1 MADSDSGTHV
11 TDISE
16 SFQDEFE
23 PRKEGKSNIYFHFGE
38 FQTLVQ

>member
-23 PRKEGKSNIYFHFGE
+23 PRKGGKSNIYFHLGIFRP
-38 FQTLVQ
+38 